1 MAILKPFFKGWDR
14 AQHSS
19 GEENKVACVSGKIH
33 IQVSFPHGGEME
45 RRFML
50 CHRTRS
56 SLHKTQDSLRKC
68 LETSLS
74 EFPQTAKCR
83 HFLKFNSLEGKKK
96 KKSAEARFQQM
107 LAVLEWSGGCRSP
120 KKGEIRKGKET
131 SRFGRRKPQQGGIFR
146 IILITK

>member
-1 MAILKPFFKGWDR
+1 
-14 AQHSS
+14 
-19 GEENKVACVSGKIH
+19 
-33 IQVSFPHGGEME
+33 ME

-56 SLHKTQDSLRKC
+56 SLYKTQDSLGKC

-74 EFPQTAKCR
+74 GFLQTAKCR

-96 KKSAEARFQQM
+96 KSGEARFQQM

-120 KKGEIRKGKET
+120 KKGEIRKGKEVVLEEENP
-131 SRFGRRKPQQGGIFR
+131 SKEVFSVSF
-146 IILITK
+146 